1 MNLTSPRQRLLVIAL
16 ILTVLSP
23 VLPVPLWIPVLL
35 ISIALL
41 IP

>member
-1 MNLTSPRQRLLVIAL
+1 MIHSPRQILVIIAL

-35 ISIALL
+35 IAIALL
-41 IP
+41 LP